1 MLPSRPSHTGSPTST
16 KPNSP
21 APPAA
26 DCWNSPGKTLVRTP
40 TARARRSDR
49 PFARRGPEAGR
60 SNALDRLGLAEVYFL
75 GGDLTAGCQE
85 THAALDAE
93 RVRSGRVREGMAWL
107 YSYTVGHGASR
118 PVREARARLREQLAD

>member
-1 MLPSRPSHTGSPTST
+1 MPGAWTVAAHGVGGCRGAGERAGVCATRPH
-16 KPNSP
+16 
-21 APPAA
+21 
-26 DCWNSPGKTLVRTP
+26 
-40 TARARRSDR
+40 RAGEEIRQALD
-49 PFARRGPEAGR
+49 RRGPEAGR

-85 THAALDAE
+85 THAALDVAE
-93 RVRSGRVREGMAWL
+93 RVQSGRVREGMAWL